1 MTAML
6 ANKVAS
12 APCNVGYFIIEI
24 RQRKT
29 LTVQDKPAHRMKNTF
44 YNSFDLER
52 PESTPSTEGDHRNAF
67 QIERDRIIFSYPFR
81 RLQSKTQV
89 FQSGEYDFY
98 RTRLTHSIE
107 VAKIGRSICEY
118 LRASADQLNDSFYI
132 DADLTEAVG
141 LAHDL
146 GHPPFGHIGERKL
159 NDLMAPHGGFEGN
172 GQTLRILTELIYE
185 RPGSTK
191 GIAPTRA
198 FLDGVMKY
206 KALHSERIAQDGRAP
221 DNHFIYD
228 DQVAHR
234 DIIFGG
240 QTIPAELQSHKALNS
255 FKSIECQIMDWADD
269 TAYSLHD
276 IVDGI
281 HARYISIG
289 SLTEW
294 AASQTL
300 DPEQTK
306 LVDKLCHVIR
316 ENRYEPYF
324 GSRVG
329 KFVNACTLAS
339 RSGFLS
345 SQTNRHAFD
354 LIIAPEVKAESR
366 LYKKIALDLIF
377 RSPQLQQIEFKGGYI
392 LEHLFKALCDNCA
405 DPETQG
411 LRILPAREQILLKE
425 EPNESGR
432 YRRLCDYTAGLT
444 DDLAVRTYKRLFDP
458 DFGSIAEL
466 T

>member
-1 MTAML
+1 MH
-6 ANKVAS
+6 N
-12 APCNVGYFIIEI
+12 
-24 RQRKT
+24 
-29 LTVQDKPAHRMKNTF
+29 DF
-44 YNSFDLER
+44 YSDFDLER
-52 PESTPSTEGDHRNAF
+52 FPATEAPEGDYRSAF

-118 LRASADQLNDSFYI
+118 LLASSDLLNERFHI
-132 DADLTEAVG
+132 DADLTEAIC

-159 NDLMAPHGGFEGN
+159 NNLMVAHGGFEGN

-185 RPGSTK
+185 RPGRTK

-206 KALHSERIAQDGRAP
+206 KATQGEWLAQTGEAP
-221 DNHFIYD
+221 HNHFIYD
-228 DQVAHR
+228 EQAQWR
-234 DIIFGG
+234 EAIFDGASPPEAL
-240 QTIPAELQSHKALNS
+240 QTPKDLNH

-281 HARYISIG
+281 HARYISVG

-294 AASQTL
+294 AAGQQLDAAQSALIDTL
-300 DPEQTK
+300 CRKIKT
-306 LVDKLCHVIR
+306 
-316 ENRYEPYF
+316 NSYEPYF

-329 KFVNACTLAS
+329 TFVHACKLLP

-345 SQTNRHAFD
+345 DRTRRHSFD
-354 LIIAPEVKAESR
+354 LEIDPGVKAESE
-366 LYKKIALDLIF
+366 LYKSIALDLIF
-377 RSPQLQQIEFKGGYI
+377 KSTQLQQIEFKGGYI
-392 LEHLFKALCDNCA
+392 LERLFSALCEHCA
-405 DPETQG
+405 DPASKG
-411 LRILPAREQILLKE
+411 LNLLPASVQELLDHE
-425 EPNESGR
+425 AGAGGR
-432 YRRLCDYTAGLT
+432 HRRLCDYTAGLT
-444 DDLAVRTYKRLFDP
+444 DGLAVRTYKRLFDA

-466 T
+466 Q

>member
-1 MTAML
+1 MP
-6 ANKVAS
+6 N
-12 APCNVGYFIIEI
+12 E
-24 RQRKT
+24 
-29 LTVQDKPAHRMKNTF
+29 F
-44 YNSFDLER
+44 YNAFDLER
-52 PESTPSTEGDHRNAF
+52 FPTTPPPEGDYRNAF

-118 LRASADQLNDSFYI
+118 LRASSDELNERFYI
-132 DADLTEAVG
+132 DADLTEAIC

-159 NDLMAPHGGFEGN
+159 NDLMADHGGFEGN
-172 GQTLRILTELIYE
+172 AQTLRILNELIYE
-185 RPGSTK
+185 RPGRTK

-206 KALHSERIAQDGRAP
+206 KATPEQWIAQDGRHP
-221 DNHFIYD
+221 EHHFIYN
-228 DQVAHR
+228 DQIASR
-234 DIIFGG
+234 TAIFD
-240 QTIPAELQSHKALNS
+240 QPELPEDLRTPKALNS

-281 HARYISIG
+281 HARYISVG
-289 SLTEW
+289 SLHEW
-294 AASQTL
+294 ATKQTL
-300 DPEQTK
+300 DAAQTA
-306 LVDKLCHVIR
+306 LMETLCDVIR

-324 GSRVG
+324 GSRIG
-329 KFVNACTLAS
+329 KFVHGCNLVT
-339 RSGFLS
+339 RGGFLS
-345 SQTNRHAFD
+345 DLSRRHAFD
-354 LIIAPEVKAESR
+354 LQIAADVKAESK

-377 RSPQLQQIEFKGGYI
+377 KSPQIQQIEFKGGQI
-392 LEHLFKALCDNCA
+392 LEQLFSALAEHALNIK
-405 DPETQG
+405 G
-411 LRILPAREQILLKE
+411 LRILPTTVQELLDA
-425 EPNESGR
+425 EPTESGR
-432 YRRLCDYTAGLT
+432 YRRLCDHVAGLT
-444 DDLAVRTYKRLFDP
+444 DGQAVRTYKRLFDP

-466 T
+466 S

>member
-1 MTAML
+1 M
-6 ANKVAS
+6 
-12 APCNVGYFIIEI
+12 P
-24 RQRKT
+24 
-29 LTVQDKPAHRMKNTF
+29 NTF
-44 YNSFDLER
+44 YTDFDTER
-52 PESTPSTEGDHRNAF
+52 FPGTATSSDDYRTPF

-118 LRASADQLNDSFYI
+118 LLHRSNLLSRDFHI
-132 DADLTEAVG
+132 DPDLTEAIC

-159 NDLMAPHGGFEGN
+159 NELMTDYGGFEGN
-172 GQTLRILTELIYE
+172 AQTLRILTELIYE
-185 RPGSTK
+185 RPDRTK

-198 FLDGVMKY
+198 FLDGVLKY
-206 KALHSERIAQDGRAP
+206 KATYSDWRDARGVTPE
-221 DNHFIYD
+221 NHFIYD
-228 DQVAHR
+228 EQAPCREKVL
-234 DIIFGG
+234 GG
-240 QTIPAELQSHKALNS
+240 LEVPEALRTPEAINQ

-281 HARYISIG
+281 HARYINVG

-294 AASQTL
+294 ASEQSLNQEQARLIETL
-300 DPEQTK
+300 CRK
-306 LVDKLCHVIR
+306 IR
-316 ENRYEPYF
+316 SNSYEPYF

-329 KFVNACTLAS
+329 AFVHATSLYQ

-345 SQTNRHAFD
+345 KHTHRHAFD
-354 LIIAPEVKAESR
+354 LSIDPVLKAESA

-377 RSPQLQQIEFKGGYI
+377 KSPQLQQIEFKGGFI
-392 LEHLFKALCDNCA
+392 LERLFKALCSHCA
-405 DPETQG
+405 
-411 LRILPAREQILLKE
+411 
-425 EPNESGR
+425 EPNASGLHLLPTSVQALVELEADTDGR
-432 YRRLCDYTAGLT
+432 FRRICDYTAGLT
-444 DDLAVRTYKRLFDP
+444 DGLAVRTYKRLYDA
-458 DFGSIAEL
+458 DFGSINEIQ
-466 T
+466 

>member
-1 MTAML
+1 
-6 ANKVAS
+6 
-12 APCNVGYFIIEI
+12 
-24 RQRKT
+24 
-29 LTVQDKPAHRMKNTF
+29 MKNEF
-44 YNSFDLER
+44 YNAFDLER
-52 PESTPSTEGDHRNAF
+52 FPESTPTEGEYRNAF

-118 LRASADQLNDSFYI
+118 LRASSDHLNDRFYI

-159 NDLMAPHGGFEGN
+159 NDLMAPYGGFEGN
-172 GQTLRILTELIYE
+172 AQTLRILTELIYE
-185 RPGSTK
+185 RPGSTQ

-206 KALHSERIAQDGRAP
+206 KALQSECIEQSADGSPKYP

-228 DQVAHR
+228 DQVDCR

-240 QTIPAELQSHKALNS
+240 QNIPKELTSPNALNN

-281 HARYISIG
+281 HARYINVG

-294 AASQTL
+294 AESQNLNT
-300 DPEQTK
+300 EQTV
-306 LVDKLCHVIR
+306 LLEKLCEVIR

-324 GSRVG
+324 GWRVG
-329 KFVNACTLAS
+329 KFVNACTLAP

-345 SQTNRHAFD
+345 EQTNRHAFD
-354 LIIAPEVKAESR
+354 LVIDPAIKAESK
-366 LYKKIALDLIF
+366 LYKHIALDLIF

-392 LEHLFKALCDNCA
+392 LERLFQALCANCA
-405 DPETQG
+405 DPSKNG
-411 LRILPAREQILLKE
+411 LRILPTSEQILLRD
-425 EPNESGR
+425 EPDESGR

-444 DDLAVRTYKRLFDP
+444 DDLAIRTYKRLYDP

-466 T
+466 L

>member
-1 MTAML
+1 MD
-6 ANKVAS
+6 NK
-12 APCNVGYFIIEI
+12 
-24 RQRKT
+24 
-29 LTVQDKPAHRMKNTF
+29 F
-44 YNSFDLER
+44 YNQFDLER
-52 PESTPSTEGDHRNAF
+52 FPEKPASQAEYRNAF

-107 VAKIGRSICEY
+107 VAKICRSICEY
-118 LRASADQLNDSFYI
+118 LRSKSEHLNAQFYI

-146 GHPPFGHIGERKL
+146 GHPPFGHVGERQL
-159 NDLMAPHGGFEGN
+159 NHLMAAHGGFEGN
-172 GQTLRILTELIYE
+172 AQTLRILTELLYE
-185 RPGSTK
+185 RPGSTQ

-206 KALHSERIAQDGRAP
+206 KALQSECSRRNADNTITYP

-228 DQVAHR
+228 DQVACR
-234 DIIFGG
+234 NIIFAG
-240 QTIPAELQSHKALNS
+240 QSIPSELQAPDALNH

-269 TAYSLHD
+269 TAYSLND

-281 HARYISIG
+281 HARYISSGTLI
-289 SLTEW
+289 EW
-294 AASQTL
+294 ASSQSL
-300 DPEQTK
+300 DSAQSA
-306 LVDKLCHVIR
+306 LVDKLCTVIR
-316 ENRYEPYF
+316 EERYESYF

-329 KFVNACTLAS
+329 KFVNACTLTT

-345 SQTNRHAFD
+345 DRSNRHAFD
-354 LIIAPEVKAESR
+354 LKVDAAVRAESQ

-377 RSPQLQQIEFKGGYI
+377 RSPQLQQLEFKGGYI
-392 LEHLFKALCDNCA
+392 LKRLFDALCENCL
-405 DPETQG
+405 DPSQPG
-411 LRILPAREQILLKE
+411 LQILPRSEQQLLAQAKNSSE
-425 EPNESGR
+425 R

-444 DDLAVRTYKRLFDP
+444 DDLAIRTYKRLYDP
-458 DFGSIAEL
+458 DFGSISEL
-466 T
+466 L

>member
-1 MTAML
+1 
-6 ANKVAS
+6 
-12 APCNVGYFIIEI
+12 
-24 RQRKT
+24 
-29 LTVQDKPAHRMKNTF
+29 MKNNF
-44 YNSFDLER
+44 YNAFDLER
-52 PESTPSTEGDHRNAF
+52 FPDTPVADSDYRNAF

-107 VAKIGRSICEY
+107 VAKIGRSICEF
-118 LRASADQLNDSFYI
+118 LRASSPLLNDKFYI

-141 LAHDL
+141 LAHDM

-159 NDLMAPHGGFEGN
+159 NGLMASHGGFEGN

-185 RPGSTK
+185 RPGATK

-206 KALHSERIAQDGRAP
+206 KALHHECIGQKEDGSPVYP
-221 DNHFIYD
+221 DNHFIFD
-228 DQVAHR
+228 EQEKWR
-234 DIIFGG
+234 TTIFAAD
-240 QTIPAELQSHKALNS
+240 TLPAELSSPQALNA

-269 TAYSLHD
+269 TAYSLND

-281 HARYISIG
+281 HARYINVG
-289 SLTEW
+289 SLIEW
-294 AASQTL
+294 AATQDLNASQTAL
-300 DPEQTK
+300 I
-306 LVDKLCHVIR
+306 DKLCKVIR
-316 ENRYEPYF
+316 EDRYESHF
-324 GSRVG
+324 GARIG
-329 KFVNACTLAS
+329 RFVHGCTLTP

-345 SQTNRHAFD
+345 DRTNRHSFD
-354 LIIAPEVKAESR
+354 LSVAPEVKAESA
-366 LYKKIALDLIF
+366 LYKHIALDLIF

-392 LEHLFKALCDNCA
+392 LEKLFHALSEHCTKQDGS
-405 DPETQG
+405 G
-411 LRILPAREQILLKE
+411 LRILPLSVQELIKQE
-425 EPNESGR
+425 TTTTGR

-444 DDLAVRTYKRLFDP
+444 DSLAVRTYKRLYDP

-466 T
+466 I

>member
-1 MTAML
+1 MH
-6 ANKVAS
+6 N
-12 APCNVGYFIIEI
+12 
-24 RQRKT
+24 
-29 LTVQDKPAHRMKNTF
+29 DF
-44 YNSFDLER
+44 YTTFDLER
-52 PESTPSTEGDHRNAF
+52 FPETTTQEGDYRTAF

-107 VAKIGRSICEY
+107 VAKVGRSICEF
-118 LRASADQLNDSFYI
+118 LLNSSDLLKESFHI
-132 DADLTEAVG
+132 DADLTEAIC

-159 NDLMAPHGGFEGN
+159 NDLMAKHGGFEGN

-185 RPGSTK
+185 RPGRTK

-206 KALHSERIAQDGRAP
+206 KATQGDWLKQTGKAP
-221 DNHFIYD
+221 KNHFIYD
-228 DQVAHR
+228 EQAQWRDQV
-234 DIIFGG
+234 FGG
-240 QTIPAELQSHKALNS
+240 ATLPADLHEAEALNK

-281 HARYISIG
+281 HARYISVG

-294 AASQTL
+294 AATRTL
-300 DPEQTK
+300 NAEQSK
-306 LVDKLCHVIR
+306 LVDTLCQKIR
-316 ENRYEPYF
+316 TNSYEPYF

-329 KFVNACTLAS
+329 TFVHACTLNP
-339 RSGFLS
+339 RSGFMS
-345 SQTNRHAFD
+345 DRTQRHSFD
-354 LIIAPEVKAESR
+354 LEIDPAVKAESA
-366 LYKKIALDLIF
+366 LYKNIALDLIF
-377 RSPQLQQIEFKGGYI
+377 KSTQLQQIEFKGGYI
-392 LEHLFKALCDNCA
+392 LERLYQALCENCVEP
-405 DPETQG
+405 DSKG
-411 LRILPAREQILLKE
+411 LNLLPASVQELLAHE
-425 EPNESGR
+425 ADATGR
-432 YRRLCDYTAGLT
+432 HRRLCDYTAGLT
-444 DDLAVRTYKRLFDP
+444 DGLAVRTYKRLFDA

-466 T
+466 Q

>member
-1 MTAML
+1 MP
-6 ANKVAS
+6 NDFY
-12 APCNVGYFIIEI
+12 AP
-24 RQRKT
+24 
-29 LTVQDKPAHRMKNTF
+29 
-44 YNSFDLER
+44 FDLER
-52 PESTPSTEGDHRNAF
+52 FPGTPLTEGDYRSAF
-67 QIERDRIIFSYPFR
+67 QIERDRIVFSYPFR

-107 VAKIGRSICEY
+107 VAKVGRSICEF
-118 LRASADQLNDSFYI
+118 LQARSELLNDEFYI
-132 DADLTEAVG
+132 DPDLTEAIC

-159 NDLMAPHGGFEGN
+159 NDLMSQHGGFEGN

-185 RPGSTK
+185 RPGRTK

-206 KALHSERIAQDGRAP
+206 KATQGDWIAQTSKAP
-221 DNHFIYD
+221 HNHFIYD
-228 DQVAHR
+228 DQALWRNQV
-234 DIIFGG
+234 FG
-240 QTIPAELQSHKALNS
+240 QVSTPDELSTPKALNK

-294 AASQTL
+294 AAQQSLNSEQSALIDTL
-300 DPEQTK
+300 C
-306 LVDKLCHVIR
+306 DKIKS
-316 ENRYEPYF
+316 NSYEPYF
-324 GSRVG
+324 GSKVG
-329 KFVNACTLAS
+329 TFVHACTLKKRA
-339 RSGFLS
+339 GFLS
-345 SQTNRHAFD
+345 DKTNRHAFD
-354 LIIAPEVKAESR
+354 LEIDQATKDESA

-377 RSPQLQQIEFKGGYI
+377 RSTQLQQIEFKGGYI
-392 LEHLFKALCDNCA
+392 LERMFSALSEHCA
-405 DPETQG
+405 NLESKG
-411 LRILPAREQILLKE
+411 LNLLPSSVQELIEQ
-425 EPNESGR
+425 EPDEAGR

-444 DDLAVRTYKRLFDP
+444 DALAVRTYKRLFNA
-458 DFGSIAEL
+458 DFGSISEL
-466 T
+466 L

>member
-1 MTAML
+1 
-6 ANKVAS
+6 
-12 APCNVGYFIIEI
+12 
-24 RQRKT
+24 
-29 LTVQDKPAHRMKNTF
+29 MKNEF
-44 YNSFDLER
+44 YNTFDLER
-52 PESTPSTEGDHRNAF
+52 LDNTPTPEGDYRNAF

-107 VAKIGRSICEY
+107 VAKIGRSICEF
-118 LRASADQLNDSFYI
+118 LQASSEHLNENFFI

-146 GHPPFGHIGERKL
+146 GHPPFGHVGERRL
-159 NDLMAPHGGFEGN
+159 NDLMAEHGGFEGN

-206 KALHSERIAQDGRAP
+206 KALHSDCIQVNADGTTDFP

-228 DQVAHR
+228 EQSQWR
-234 DIIFGG
+234 DYIFDG
-240 QTIPAELQSHKALNS
+240 QATPEHLNSPKALNS

-269 TAYSLHD
+269 TAYSLND

-281 HARYISIG
+281 HARYINTG
-289 SLTEW
+289 SVNEW
-294 AASQTL
+294 ASNQTL
-300 DPEQTK
+300 TDAESAWI
-306 LVDKLCHVIR
+306 DKLCDKIR
-316 ENRYEPYF
+316 KNSYEPYF
-324 GSRVG
+324 GSRIG
-329 KFVNACTLAS
+329 KFVNACSLTP
-339 RSGFLS
+339 RGGFLS
-345 SQTNRHAFD
+345 DHTHRHSYD
-354 LIIAPEVKAESR
+354 LTIADEAKAESK
-366 LYKKIALDLIF
+366 LYKRIALDLIF

-392 LEHLFKALCDNCA
+392 LERVFNALRENSG
-405 DPETQG
+405 TNGSKLQV
-411 LRILPAREQILLKE
+411 LPIQVQELLKPATSE
-425 EPNESGR
+425 R
-432 YRRLCDYTAGLT
+432 DRQRRLCDYTAGLT
-444 DDLAVRTYKRLFDP
+444 DALAVRTYKRLFDP

-466 T
+466 L